1 MSECVSAMSR
11 CRNARAAR
19 GYSERSVAAVLFDVD
34 SLLIE
39 IISGGG
45 GGGMVMVMI
54 VVVCTSCWGVLLLLR
69 MCSVVTW
76 KSPFVVPWSV
86 FMRLVL
92 RATAERQRKCPRA
105 RDATYQTAPSLSA
118 QRN

>member
-1 MSECVSAMSR
+1 MYKSA
-11 CRNARAAR
+11 CIPADGKA
-19 GYSERSVAAVLFDVD
+19 YSLIVVLV
-34 SLLIE
+34 
-39 IISGGG
+39 
-45 GGGMVMVMI
+45 VMVMI

-105 RDATYQTAPSLSA
+105 RDATYQTASSLSG

>member
-1 MSECVSAMSR
+1 MYTITSNVNRRISHFLLCSARASEPDCAEDNSTRAEVMSECVSAMSR

-45 GGGMVMVMI
+45 GGGMVMVM
-54 VVVCTSCWGVLLLLR
+54 VVV
-69 MCSVVTW
+69 
-76 KSPFVVPWSV
+76 
-86 FMRLVL
+86 
-92 RATAERQRKCPRA
+92 TAIGTGQSE
-105 RDATYQTAPSLSA
+105 S
-118 QRN
+118 